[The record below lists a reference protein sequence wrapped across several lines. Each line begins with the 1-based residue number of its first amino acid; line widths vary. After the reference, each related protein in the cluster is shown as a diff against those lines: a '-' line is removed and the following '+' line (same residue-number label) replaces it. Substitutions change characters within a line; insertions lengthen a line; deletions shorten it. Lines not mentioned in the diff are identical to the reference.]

1 MITLASLEACTG
13 CSACKAVCPKGAI
26 SMTPDSE
33 GFLRPSIDAT
43 LCVQCHACE
52 RVCPVLHPGTKDESP
67 TCYAAKSMDD
77 TVRMA
82 SSSGGI
88 FSVLAKAIF
97 ARGGVVFGCV
107 WEMPSLVAIHAK
119 AENEEELAA
128 MRGSKYVQSDLRETF
143 REAKASLEAGRAVL
157 FSGTPCQIA
166 GLNRF
171 LGKAYATL
179 FMVEI
184 ICHGVPSPAV
194 FEKCKADVEALHHH
208 RLTSFAFRKKSPS
221 WRQGKVCYTFDHG
234 EVIDGKC
241 YLDDTYVKAFLKDL
255 SLRPSC
261 YQCVAREG
269 RSGADI
275 TLGDFWGIEKVCP
288 QLDDDRGT
296 SAVLVHTAK
305 GRVLWNEIVA
315 SLEVQPVT
323 VAEVVAGN
331 PAYYRPVGKPK
342 GRERFM
348 RLFRKRDMGKLA
360 LRCSRGPWVLWMAR
374 RCLGKVKRWIK
385 KVLGR

>member
-52 RVCPVLHPGTKDESP
+52 RACPVLHPGTKDESP
-67 TCYAAKSMDD
+67 TCYAAKSCDEAL
-77 TVRMA
+77 REA

-88 FSVLAKAIF
+88 FSVLAKAMF

-107 WEMPSLVAIHAK
+107 WETPSLVAIHAK

-143 REAKASLEAGRAVL
+143 REAKAALEAGRAVL

-171 LGKAYATL
+171 LGKTYATL
-179 FMVEI
+179 FTVEI
-184 ICHGVPSPAV
+184 MCYGVPSPAV
-194 FEKCKADVEALHHH
+194 FERYQVSVAEIFGERPRNVVFRDKSKAWRDSRLVLTFADGYEH
-208 RLTSFAFRKKSPS
+208 RESLYLNPYI
-221 WRQGKVCYTFDHG
+221 GTFLQ
-234 EVIDGKC
+234 K
-241 YLDDTYVKAFLKDL
+241 L

-261 YQCVAREG
+261 YQCVVREG

-275 TLGDFWGIEKVCP
+275 TLGDFWGIEKVAP
-288 QLDDDRGT
+288 ALDDNRGT

-305 GRVLWNEIVA
+305 GKSLWAEIV
-315 SLEVQPVT
+315 SLVELQPVG
-323 VAEVVAGN
+323 VEAIVAGN
-331 PAYYRPVGKPK
+331 PAYRASVKKPK

-348 RLFRKRDMGKLA
+348 QQFRTKELGRLVR
-360 LRCSRGPWVLWMAR
+360 RCVYGPWVLWMAG
-374 RCLGKVKRWIK
+374 RCLRKANRLMK
-385 KVLGR
+385 KVLKR